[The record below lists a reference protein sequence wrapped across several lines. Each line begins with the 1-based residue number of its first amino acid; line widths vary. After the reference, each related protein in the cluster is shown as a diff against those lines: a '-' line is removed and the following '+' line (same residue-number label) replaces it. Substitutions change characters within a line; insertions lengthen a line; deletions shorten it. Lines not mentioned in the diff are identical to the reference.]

1 MTLTAM
7 HAAPAA
13 RSTAGT
19 LGGSDPFVFAG
30 RPLRAGRALEST
42 SRFSDDVWDLSPAML
57 KKHERRFILDFRPIP
72 ASHRE
77 TGKELCYAM
86 LGGPVPPGE
95 DRPAAATVRTA
106 FTDY

>member
-1 MTLTAM
+1 MTVTAVL
-7 HAAPAA
+7 AA
-13 RSTAGT
+13 RSRAGSPAS
-19 LGGSDPFVFAG
+19 SDPFVFAG

-57 KKHERRFILDFRPIP
+57 KKHERRFILDFRMIP

-86 LGGPVPPGE
+86 LGGKSASHSSPPST
-95 DRPAAATVRTA
+95 AAPPSTA
-106 FTDY
+106 GG